1 MADLYQ
7 GEGYTLDYTPNSA
20 VAAGDV
26 VVIGSVV
33 AVAPRPIA
41 ASTKGALAVSG
52 VFSFSKNA
60 GITIGQGDR
69 VYYYATSGAV
79 TGATGTIAGFAAE
92 AAGSTATSVKVKLW
106 PGF

>member
-1 MADLYQ
+1 MASYVQDGDLI
-7 GEGYTLDYTPNSA
+7 DYTPGSA

-41 ASTKGALAVSG
+41 ANALGALAVEG
-52 VFSFSKNA
+52 VWSFSKNA
-60 GITIGQGDR
+60 GIVIGQGDK

-79 TGATGTIAGFAAE
+79 TGATGTVAGFAAE
-92 AAGSTATSVKVKLW
+92 AAASGDTSVKVVLC
-106 PGF
+106 PGL

>member
-20 VAAGDV
+20 VAVGDV

-41 ASTKGALAVSG
+41 ASTKGALAVVG
-52 VFSFSKNA
+52 VYSFAKNA

-69 VYYYATSGAV
+69 VYYYAASGAV
-79 TGATGTIAGFAAE
+79 TGATGTVAGFAAE
-92 AAGSTATSVKVKLW
+92 AAASSATSVKVKLH